1 MTNRQPYHANVVLC
15 FALLCCAVLCCA
27 VCAVLCVLPCT
38 ALCCVLCCATL
49 YCVCCAVLFCTVL
62 HRAMLCCAAQCCAV
76 ILSPVQTHQPVQA
89 AEQMCGPCSVLLA
102 LIAQGACSQLAEPEN
117 HCQEHEASW
126 WPSLSHLY
134 RYENKIISR
143 INWKVWSLWQC
154 NIQFGGVE
162 NL

>member
-15 FALLCCAVLCCA
+15 CDVLCCACCAVRAVHAVLCCAMLCCAVLWY
-27 VCAVLCVLPCT
+27 AVLCCVVCRAVPCRN
-38 ALCCVLCCATL
+38 APCCNAP
-49 YCVCCAVLFCTVL
+49 
-62 HRAMLCCAAQCCAV
+62 HRAV

-126 WPSLSHLY
+126 WPSLNHLY
-134 RYENKIISR
+134 RYKNKIISR
-143 INWKVWSLWQC
+143 INWKVWSL
-154 NIQFGGVE
+154 
-162 NL
+162 